1 MERKDYIDTFG
12 AASLIG
18 FSLLMA
24 FNQVVIKVV
33 NDGLQP
39 VFFAG
44 VRSAGAVLC
53 IWLWLRLRG
62 QRLAFEKGTIGA
74 GFLIGSVF
82 AIEFVFL
89 FLALDLTTVIRTS
102 VIFYSMP
109 VWLALAAHF
118 LLPGERLTG
127 PRALGLVLA
136 FGGVSLAII
145 DRGAD
150 GGEASLVGDLC
161 ALAGALGWAGVAL
174 CARTTA
180 ISRVRPEMQQ
190 FWQVMVSAPVL
201 LLAAVV
207 FGPPY
212 VRELEP
218 IHLWG
223 LAFQIVVV
231 ASAGFTFWF
240 WLLSI
245 YPAAG
250 VASFSFLSPLF
261 GVALGWLILGETMRS
276 SLIGAVVLVAAGLIL
291 INRTQPS
298 SASTAV

>member
-127 PRALGLVLA
+127 PRALGL
-136 FGGVSLAII
+136 
-145 DRGAD
+145 
-150 GGEASLVGDLC
+150 
-161 ALAGALGWAGVAL
+161 ALALAEYHWRSLIAARMGARLAWPVIYVPWPGPLAGRALHCARAPQQYPASDRKCSSSGRLWFGTRPAAGGGRFRPTL
-174 CARTTA
+174 CARTRA
-180 ISRVRPEMQQ
+180 HSP
-190 FWQVMVSAPVL
+190 L
-201 LLAAVV
+201 
-207 FGPPY
+207 
-212 VRELEP
+212 
-218 IHLWG
+218 G

-240 WLLSI
+240 WLCRSIHCRRGIFQLSL
-245 YPAAG
+245 A
-250 VASFSFLSPLF
+250 LF
-261 GVALGWLILGETMRS
+261 GVIARLADTG
-276 SLIGAVVLVAAGLIL
+276 
-291 INRTQPS
+291 
-298 SASTAV
+298 

>member
-89 FLALDLTTVIRTS
+89 F
-102 VIFYSMP
+102 
-109 VWLALAAHF
+109 W
-118 LLPGERLTG
+118 
-127 PRALGLVLA
+127 
-136 FGGVSLAII
+136 
-145 DRGAD
+145 
-150 GGEASLVGDLC
+150 
-161 ALAGALGWAGVAL
+161 
-174 CARTTA
+174 
-180 ISRVRPEMQQ
+180 
-190 FWQVMVSAPVL
+190 
-201 LLAAVV
+201 
-207 FGPPY
+207 
-212 VRELEP
+212 
-218 IHLWG
+218 
-223 LAFQIVVV
+223 
-231 ASAGFTFWF
+231 
-240 WLLSI
+240 
-245 YPAAG
+245 
-250 VASFSFLSPLF
+250 
-261 GVALGWLILGETMRS
+261 RS
-276 SLIGAVVLVAAGLIL
+276 
-291 INRTQPS
+291 T
-298 SASTAV
+298 